1 MKRIL
6 LLCCLFIGLTAAAN
20 AQATKTA
27 TTTDPVKKAKSLQ
40 KELKLTDDQTSKIAA
55 IYKESSDK
63 FNKIKVADKGNTDK
77 MMKDIGPL
85 RTSTIK
91 QIKTVLTPAQATSY
105 DKLIK
110 ENKGG
115 QSNGWSDG
123 WSATSES

>member
-6 LLCCLFIGLTAAAN
+6 LLCCLFIGLTAASYS
-20 AQATKTA
+20 QTTKK
-27 TTTDPVKKAKSLQ
+27 TTTDPVEKAKSLQ
-40 KELKLTDDQTSKIAA
+40 KELKLTDEQTTKVAA
-55 IYKESSDK
+55 VYKESSEK
-63 FNKIKVADKGNTDK
+63 FDKIKVADKGNTDK

-85 RTSTIK
+85 RTSTIN
-91 QIKTVLTPAQATSY
+91 QIKAILTPAQAASY

-115 QSNGWSDG
+115 KSNGWSDG

>member
-6 LLCCLFIGLTAAAN
+6 LLCCLFIGLTAASYS
-20 AQATKTA
+20 QTTKK
-27 TTTDPVKKAKSLQ
+27 TTTDPVEKAKSLQ
-40 KELKLTDDQTSKIAA
+40 KELKLSDNQTSKIAA
-55 IYKESSDK
+55 VYKESSEK
-63 FNKIKVADKGNTDK
+63 FDKIKAADKGNTDK

-85 RTSTIK
+85 RTATIK
-91 QIKTVLTPAQATSY
+91 KIKTILTPTQAANY

-115 QSNGWSDG
+115 KSNGWSDG